1 MIEFIVRGS
10 GPVYFVD
17 YDELYQMIMR
27 RVYEW
32 AGLTNEFVCFSSG
45 TACVEALHAVLG
57 DGATIPALVLLD
69 VNMPMVNG
77 IETVRRIRVHEEFA
91 EVPIITMLSSS
102 NDDSDIAAALDAGA
116 SSYCEKPM
124 DIRSIQFLSMPEE
137 AG

>member
-1 MIEFIVRGS
+1 
-10 GPVYFVD
+10 
-17 YDELYQMIMR
+17 
-27 RVYEW
+27 
-32 AGLTNEFVCFSSG
+32 
-45 TACVEALHAVLG
+45 
-57 DGATIPALVLLD
+57 
-69 VNMPMVNG
+69 MPMVNG